1 MPRSVACVS
10 RMAPAQPDTLSP
22 KLGLIAGGGQ
32 IPALI
37 RDACRAQGRPLFIA
51 ALNGFCNPATTNDVE
66 HGWFDLPQVGGLLK
80 ALKNA
85 GVVEVCLCGS
95 VSKPDFKSL
104 KPDLKGALLLP
115 KLIRAALQGDDAIL
129 RVVIDAFEQDGF
141 RIIGVD
147 SLMQGLLVREKTYTE
162 TAPSAAQAND
172 IQLALSAARALGAAD
187 KGQAAVAAQ
196 GQVVGLEDDAGTD
209 ALLRR
214 MSATPAAKGGVLVK
228 CVKPQQDR
236 RVDLPTVGVTTVENA
251 AAAGLSGI
259 AVEAGAA
266 LMVDAVATGQAADR
280 LGLFPIGL
288 PAHG

>member
-10 RMAPAQPDTLSP
+10 RMALAQPDTRLP

-37 RDACRAQGRPLFIA
+37 RDASRAEGRPLFIA
-51 ALNGFCNPATTNDVE
+51 ALNGFCDPATVSGAE
-66 HGWFDLPQVGGLLK
+66 HDWFDLPQVGRLLK
-80 ALKNA
+80 ALKKA
-85 GVVEVCLCGS
+85 GVVEICLCGS

-115 KLIRAALQGDDAIL
+115 KLIAAALQGDDAIL
-129 RVVIDAFEQDGF
+129 RVVIGAFEQDGF
-141 RIIGVD
+141 RIVGAD
-147 SLMQGLLVREKTYTE
+147 SLMQGLLVRPQVY
-162 TAPSAAQAND
+162 AAITPTPAQSVD
-172 IQLALSAARALGAAD
+172 IDLALKAARALGAAD

-196 GQVVGLEDDAGTD
+196 GQVVGLEDNAGTD

-214 MSATPAAKGGVLVK
+214 MAATPSARGGVLVK

-251 AAAGLSGI
+251 AAAGLNGI

-266 LMVDAVATGQAADR
+266 LMVDAEAVARAADR
-280 LGLFPIGL
+280 LGLFVIGL
-288 PAHG
+288 PAHD